1 MIIRNTGKKDT
12 DTDRRQ
18 VTQQRGGRG
27 QLLWGTTR
35 CRRGRTGGG
44 DQDNQDRED
53 EMERKDKTK
62 EGENQIMSNMKEKN

>member
-1 MIIRNTGKKDT
+1 MIISNARKKDT
-12 DTDRRQ
+12 DTDWRQ
-18 VTQQRGGRG
+18 VTQQTGGRG

-53 EMERKDKTK
+53 EKERKDKTK
-62 EGENQIMSNMKEKN
+62 EG